1 MRTGTSPFKHPLW
14 FALGHPP
21 ISGRARM
28 CVCVR
33 AGVCVCVCE
42 CVPPRDGLMRLV
54 FVLQAAKTENVP
66 GVDEFFL
73 YKLEARRWDLVG

>member
-1 MRTGTSPFKHPLW
+1 
-14 FALGHPP
+14 
-21 ISGRARM
+21 M
-28 CVCVR
+28 CVCVCAR
-33 AGVCVCVCE
+33 VCVCVCE

-73 YKLEARRWDLVG
+73 YKLEARRWDLVVG